1 MSLQPQALTPV
12 PDETARVARAAFPHD
27 NMYIQLRDEL
37 DTIYNDVAFA
47 PLFPTRGQPAQAPW
61 RLALVSIFQYAEGL
75 SDRQAADAVRG
86 RIDWKYA
93 LSLELTDSGFDSS
106 VLSEFRTRL
115 VAGQAEQQILD
126 TFLQRCRDR
135 KLLQARGRQR
145 TDSTHVLAAIRALNR
160 LECAVE
166 TMRHALN
173 SLAVVAP
180 EWLHAHSQPEW
191 LERYGARAEDYRL
204 PKGQEK
210 RQAYANVIGQ
220 DGLTLLRALYAA
232 EAPDCLRQIPA
243 VEMLRQVWLQQYYR
257 TSEDLLWR
265 TEKEGLPPSTR
276 FLGSPYDGEAH
287 YAKKRSTSWMG
298 YKVHL
303 SETCD
308 EDNPHLITHV
318 ETTTAPIVD
327 GECTP
332 SIHKALQAKELLPS
346 VHLVDTGY
354 VYAQWLISSRQEYEV
369 DLLGPTRSNYHWQT
383 QAAAG
388 FAASDFALDWQRQE
402 ATCPQGHTSS
412 CWTPLLDKNQNPV
425 IKIQFSQEE
434 CGRCASRAQCTRA
447 GRRTLLVQPQAR
459 HEALQAARARETT
472 TEYATQYQKRAG
484 VEGTISQG
492 VRAFGLR
499 RARYVGLAKTHLQHI
514 LTATAINFVR
524 VSQWLQGKTL
534 AQTRQSS
541 FARLMTA
548 ALAA

>member
-1 MSLQPQALTPV
+1 MSLQPQALPSV
-12 PDETARVARAAFPHD
+12 PEETARVARAAFPRG
-27 NMYIQLRDEL
+27 NMYMQLRDEIGS
-37 DTIYNDVAFA
+37 IYHDAAFA
-47 PLFPTRGQPAQAPW
+47 RLFPKRGQPAEAPC
-61 RLALVSIFQYAEGL
+61 RLALVCILQYAEGL

-93 LSLELTDSGFDSS
+93 LSLELTDPGFDSS

-126 TFLQRCRDR
+126 TFLQLCRER
-135 KLLQARGRQR
+135 KLLHSRGQQR

-160 LECAVE
+160 LECVVE
-166 TMRHALN
+166 TMCHALN

-180 EWLHAHSQPEW
+180 QWLHAHSQPEW

-210 RQAYANVIGQ
+210 RQAYALVIGQ
-220 DGLTLLRALYAA
+220 DGLTLLRALYTADTP
-232 EAPDCLRQIPA
+232 ECLRQIPA
-243 VEMLRQVWLQQYYR
+243 VEMLRQVWLQQYYCIV
-257 TSEDLLWR
+257 EDLHWR
-265 TEKEGLPPSTR
+265 TDKEGLPPSTR
-276 FLGSPYDGEAH
+276 FIGSPYDAEAH

-308 EDNPHLITHV
+308 ENSPHLITHV

-332 SIHKALQAKELLPS
+332 CIHKALQAKDLLPS

-354 VYAQWLISSRQEYEV
+354 VYTQWLISSRQDYDV

-388 FAASDFALDWQRQE
+388 FAASDFALEWQRQE

-425 IKIQFSQEE
+425 IKIQFSQEK
-434 CGRCASRAQCTRA
+434 CGQCANRAQCTRA

-459 HEALQAARARETT
+459 HEALRAAREREKTM
-472 TEYATQYQKRAG
+472 EYAAQHQKRAG

-499 RARYVGLAKTHLQHI
+499 RARYVGLSKTHLQHI

-524 VSQWLQGKTL
+524 VSHWLQGKDL

-548 ALAA
+548 ATPA